1 MANTLIFS
9 EKKKN
14 PCLTQ
19 IYFFELA
26 MFMCL
31 FLIIILELFYF
42 HIFQTFINN
51 FKNTLNGYSE
61 QITSVHV
68 A

>member
-1 MANTLIFS
+1 MLNTDLLLRVGSVHVFIP
-9 EKKKN
+9 N
-14 PCLTQ
+14 YYPWV
-19 IYFFELA
+19 
-26 MFMCL
+26 
-31 FLIIILELFYF
+31 ILL

-61 QITSVHV
+61 QIRSVHV